1 MKERHDFRPRFPR
14 PEIVVVAFLIDEENV
29 RRNVGLLEEVVLFLV
44 EFADRGKSRSA

>member
-14 PEIVVVAFLIDEENV
+14 PEIVVVIDEENV